1 MASDILDTAEAAS
14 SPLGAGLGRALEGI
28 PFLDDATRPKAPTIP
43 GVTPAQRAQGR
54 RLALYHRHHLAE
66 LAAVRVALDRFLAGA
81 GAVEAITDGVTSL
94 SLAENYRAFGNLCGR
109 QCHLLQM
116 HHDIE
121 EGDMYPRIRQ
131 AAGLHQVLDRL
142 SAEHRTVHGLLE
154 RIRDIVQSVT
164 LEPTAERVLAL
175 REVYEVFE
183 RVVVSHF
190 GYEEREL
197 EEAIGYYD
205 AL

>member
-1 MASDILDTAEAAS
+1 MLDTAEAAA
-14 SPLGAGLGRALEGI
+14 PPFDARLGRALEGI
-28 PFLDDATRPKAPTIP
+28 PFLDDATRPTAPPIP

-66 LAAVRVALDRFLAGA
+66 LAAVRVALDRFLAGT
-81 GAVEAITDGVTSL
+81 GNVEAVTDGVASL
-94 SLAENYRAFGNLCGR
+94 TLAENYRAFGSLCGR

-121 EGDMYPRIRQ
+121 EGDMYPRLRQ
-131 AAGLHQVLDRL
+131 AAGLHRVLDRL
-142 SAEHRTVHGLLE
+142 SAEHRTVHALLE
-154 RIRDIVQSVT
+154 RILDIVRSVAVD
-164 LEPTAERVLAL
+164 PTVERVLAL
-175 REVYEVFE
+175 REVYEVFQ

-190 GYEEREL
+190 RYEEREL

>member
-1 MASDILDTAEAAS
+1 MAPDMLDTAEAAS
-14 SPLGAGLGRALEGI
+14 SPLDAKLGRAFEGI
-28 PFLDDATRPKAPTIP
+28 PFLDDATRPKAPPIP

-54 RLALYHRHHLAE
+54 RLALYHRHYLAE
-66 LAAVRVALDRFLAGA
+66 LAAVRVALDCFVAGTGTVA
-81 GAVEAITDGVTSL
+81 AVMDGVSSL

-109 QCHLLQM
+109 QCQLLQM

-121 EGDMYPRIRQ
+121 EGDMYPRLRQ
-131 AAGLHQVLDRL
+131 AAGLQQVLDRL

-154 RIRDIVQSVT
+154 RIRDIVQSIAVG
-164 LEPTAERVLAL
+164 PTVERVLAL